1 MTTITKTSKD
11 LNKKELYQM
20 TKSPKIQ
27 KMSDNKGVVIDV
39 AAYCFYTD
47 EKNDGKSV
55 DIVSIMDNDGAVYA
69 TNSPT
74 FMSDFEDICDIM
86 EGEDFSIEV
95 ISGTSKAGREFI
107 TCALV

>member
-1 MTTITKTSKD
+1 MSTITKTNKD
-11 LNKKELYQM
+11 LNKKEVYQM

-27 KMSDNKGVVIDV
+27 KMSNNKGEVIDV
-39 AAYCFYTD
+39 AAYCFYTE

-86 EGEDFSIEV
+86 EGEDFSIEI